1 MAGTV
6 IRIFL
11 VDGKPDGLRTIEL
24 SNSTV
29 LGTVFPRPS
38 LDAFLKRSSAQRPG
52 AYILIGKDPSQND
65 MEIVYIGEGDPVG
78 PRLKAHGVQK
88 DFWTEAAVFTSKD
101 DYLTKTQIQYL
112 EVALVEAA
120 TSAARAKLDNVNT
133 PTAPNISEA
142 DQAEVAGFFQ
152 TMKILL
158 GVSGFDL
165 LRSWEEPASV
175 SREKDIFHLRIKSA
189 YARMVRS
196 ASSYIVLGGSTALAK
211 ERPSAE
217 RWCKGIRDRLISAG
231 ILQSTVDPNLLKFSK
246 DTAFDSPSTAASVV
260 NGGNASGPSVWKLD
274 NGQSLKEVEKLLNA

>member
-1 MAGTV
+1 MPGTV

-11 VDGKPDGLRTIEL
+11 VDSKSDGLRTIEL

-29 LGTVFPRPS
+29 LGTIFPRPS
-38 LDAFLKRSSAQRPG
+38 LEAFLRRSAAQRPG
-52 AYILIGKDPSQND
+52 AYILIGEDPNLVET
-65 MEIVYIGEGDPVG
+65 EIVYIGEGDPVG

-112 EVALVEAA
+112 EVALVEA
-120 TSAARAKLDNVNT
+120 TKTAARARLDNANT
-133 PTAPNISEA
+133 PTLPNISEA
-142 DQAEVAGFFQ
+142 DQAEVAGFFE

-165 LRSWEEPASV
+165 LKSWEEPVAV
-175 SREKDIFHLRIKSA
+175 NREKDVFHLRIKSA

-196 ASSYIVLGGSTALAK
+196 ASSYIVLVGSTALAK

-217 RWCKGIRDRLISAG
+217 QWCKGIRARLTTAG
-231 ILQSTVDPNLLKFSK
+231 ILIPTSNPNLLEFSK

-260 NGGNASGPSVWKLD
+260 YGGNASGPVVWKLED
-274 NGQSLKEVEKLLNA
+274 GRTLKEVERL